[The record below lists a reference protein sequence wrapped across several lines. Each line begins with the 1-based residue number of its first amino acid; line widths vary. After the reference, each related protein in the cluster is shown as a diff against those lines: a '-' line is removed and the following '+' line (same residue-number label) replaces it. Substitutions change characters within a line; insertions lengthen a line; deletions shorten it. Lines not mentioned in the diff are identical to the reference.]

1 MWIPGFGD
9 WKRQTWHSIWF
20 KAARLTSFFAMLD
33 CILFIARK
41 SRITRRVLQRFESM
55 VEYVSCFIWDH
66 IAPRATGCI
75 VFGCMEGKTKNPT
88 SNNSDKRWET
98 GAQFLFCCL
107 AFCCLMFLEFS
118 QWHVFWKTDIT
129 RIFQIACAQQLNGP
143 PFASREFRLRPT
155 AHHSSLGLVT
165 VLWKTGRSWEEL
177 EKPSNR
183 NRSDSEPSCQLQ
195 YVYSID
201 KWRSWKQSHLP
212 IKICANPAQKH
223 LQSILK
229 SLEYETQIMAT
240 RFFYQDTR
248 TKDKSIWKVCGG
260 DFSTGFL
267 SFFHFN
273 SPMMK

>member
-66 IAPRATGCI
+66 ITPRATGCI

-129 RIFQIACAQQLNGP
+129 RIFQICMCTAVEWSAICLPWVSPSAYGASQLLGFGNRFVENWKVMGGIGKTQQP
-143 PFASREFRLRPT
+143 QPQWFRT
-155 AHHSSLGLVT
+155 FMSIAI
-165 VLWKTGRSWEEL
+165 
-177 EKPSNR
+177 
-183 NRSDSEPSCQLQ
+183 CLQ
-195 YVYSID
+195 Y
-201 KWRSWKQSHLP
+201 R
-212 IKICANPAQKH
+212 
-223 LQSILK
+223 
-229 SLEYETQIMAT
+229 
-240 RFFYQDTR
+240 
-248 TKDKSIWKVCGG
+248 
-260 DFSTGFL
+260 
-267 SFFHFN
+267 
-273 SPMMK
+273 